1 MNVIIQAIAASS
13 KTTEWLRAN
22 ASSSS
27 KMFDTLYKL
36 TSLINR
42 IGLEDIEEE
51 DIDELASSSTAQTNT
66 NSINDELTKLDT
78 DQNEFNG
85 ARVLKR
91 ALNAHNWKVRTEEH
105 DCHELFHLV
114 MSVLDDELNEKI
126 RSQKSLNFFKQQQ
139 QQRIGIDSSL
149 PLIVPHNPFHG
160 YLAIQLQCLDC
171 SYKVDFLKF
180 LSLRLTIT

>member
-1 MNVIIQAIAASS
+1 MYLLGYPRGLINAGNECFMNVIIQAISASS
-13 KTTEWLRAN
+13 KTADWLRAN

-51 DIDELASSSTAQTNT
+51 EDEASSAQANV
-66 NSINDELTKLDT
+66 NDELTKLDT
-78 DQNEFNG
+78 DQNEFN
-85 ARVLKR
+85 AATTLKR

-114 MSVLDDELNEKI
+114 MSTLDDELNEKI

-171 SYKVDFLKF
+171 SYKVG
-180 LSLRLTIT
+180 